1 MQRAPFPSPAPQLF
15 PQTMMSAV
23 TDYKKMAADY
33 ATVSDPAVKASYKVV
48 LDKKIGDLRASL
60 TSYTTTAS
68 AAIDALVVA

>member
-1 MQRAPFPSPAPQLF
+1 MTA
-15 PQTMMSAV
+15 AV
-23 TDYKKMAADY
+23 IDYKKMAADY

-48 LDKKIGDLRASL
+48 LDNKIAELRASL